1 MLLEKLLEVE
11 DRKQFVEL
19 LSDLDKQKLLQE
31 IKDKKAEAE
40 ADSIRLEAMKTKL
53 EEDEKEEMKK
63 LSDLGIFS
71 YEDLDVEINKLD
83 KQLNDEILRCAEVLS
98 NDK

>member
-1 MLLEKLLEVE
+1 MILEKLLETE
-11 DRKQFVEL
+11 NRKQFVESL
-19 LSDLDKQKLLQE
+19 NDSDKQKLLQE

-40 ADSIRLEAMKTKL
+40 ADFIRLEAMKTKL

-71 YEDLDVEINKLD
+71 YNELDVEINKLD
-83 KQLNDEILRCAEVLS
+83 KQLNDEILRCAEVLN
-98 NDK
+98 NDR